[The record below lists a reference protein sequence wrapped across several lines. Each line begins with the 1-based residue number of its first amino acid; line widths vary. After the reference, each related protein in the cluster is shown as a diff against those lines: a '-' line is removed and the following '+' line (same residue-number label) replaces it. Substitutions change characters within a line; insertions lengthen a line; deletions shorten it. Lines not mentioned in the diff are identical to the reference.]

1 MAQVI
6 PFKRESWKHKIGS
19 DKERIEQEKIVK
31 KLKTLF
37 FNSYKRQFWTSKNY
51 R

>member
-1 MAQVI
+1 MDQII

-19 DKERIEQEKIVK
+19 DKELIEQNKIQR

-37 FNSYKRQFWTSKNY
+37 FNSYKRQFWARKEY